1 MKRTKITDVLKST
14 AYGTEVTVMGWVRT
28 HRSSKAVDFI
38 ALNDGSTIKNV
49 QIVVDPATVSVYA
62 GTSCQSSASP
72 ATVSVYAGTSC
83 QSSASPAGLKDV
95 TTGACIRCTGTLVE
109 SPAAG
114 QPSEIQAAE
123 IEIYGLCDNT
133 YPMQKKGQSFE
144 VMRKNAHLRLR
155 TNTFGAVMRIRHNM
169 AMAIHTYFHEHG
181 FYYFHTPLI
190 TASDCEGAG
199 NMFQVTTKNLYDLK
213 KDENGSIIY
222 DDDFFGQ
229 QTSLTVSGQLEGELG
244 ATALGAIYTFG
255 PTFRAENS
263 NTPRHLAEFW
273 MIEPEVA
280 FLDQEGLMDLEEDF
294 IKYCVRWALDH
305 CQDDL
310 QFLNDNKFITPNHD
324 LIPRL
329 EGVLKDSF
337 VRLTYTEGI
346 QILQQAI
353 ADGHKFEFPCNW
365 GDDLASEHERYL
377 VEQHFRKPV
386 IMTDYPSAIKAF
398 YMKQNP
404 AAPSSVSADTPCQPS
419 VGYHGIQAPAPT
431 MQGTDVLFPQIGEI
445 IGGSV
450 REESYDKLMAEI
462 NNRGMETDKLWWYL
476 DTRRYGSCPHAGF
489 GLGFE
494 RLILFVTGMQNIR
507 DVIPFPRTPKSA
519 EF

>member
-1 MKRTKITDVLKST
+1 MKRIKVIDVLKRT
-14 AYGTEVTVMGWVRT
+14 DFGETVNVKGWVRT

-49 QIVVDPATVSVYA
+49 QIVVDPTKFDADI
-62 GTSCQSSASP
+62 
-72 ATVSVYAGTSC
+72 
-83 QSSASPAGLKDV
+83 LKQI
-95 TTGACIRCTGTLVE
+95 TTGSCISATGKLVE
-109 SPAAG
+109 SQGAG
-114 QPSEIQAAE
+114 QSVEIQCE
-123 IEIYGLCDNT
+123 DLEIYGLCGSD

-144 VMRKNAHLRLR
+144 YMRQYAHLRLR

-181 FYYFHTPLI
+181 FCYFHTPLI

-199 NMFQVTTKNLYDLK
+199 QMFQVTTKNLYDLK
-213 KDENGSIIY
+213 KDKDGKIIY
-222 DDDFFGQ
+222 DDDFFGK

-273 MIEPEVA
+273 MVEPEVA
-280 FLDQEGLMDLEEDF
+280 FIDMTDLMDLEEDF
-294 IKYCVRWALDH
+294 IKYCIRWALDN
-305 CQDDL
+305 CKDDL
-310 QFLNDNKFITPNHD
+310 EFLNKMIDKG
-324 LIPRL
+324 LIARL
-329 EGVLKDSF
+329 QSVLESDF
-337 VRLTYTEGI
+337 VRLPYTEGI
-346 QILQQAI
+346 KILQEAI
-353 ADGHKFEFPCNW
+353 AKGKKFEFPCEW
-365 GDDLASEHERYL
+365 GDDLASEHERFL
-377 VEQHFRKPV
+377 VEEHFKKPV
-386 IMTDYPSAIKAF
+386 IMTNYPKSIKAF
-398 YMKQNP
+398 YMKIDDKESGFGGKSGQT
-404 AAPSSVSADTPCQPS
+404 V
-419 VGYHGIQAPAPT
+419 
-431 MQGTDVLFPQIGEI
+431 QGTDVLFPQIGEI

-462 NNRGMETDKLWWYL
+462 EERNIPMKDMWWYL
-476 DTRRYGSCPHAGF
+476 DTRKYGSCPHGGF